1 MESKEEDLI
10 TENLNLN
17 QNKEDKNEEKEEEFD
32 QKNDCG
38 ECYEFEEDEDTKGN
52 DQDYGNSPTSGQ
64 KRKKR
69 LVYITFQQNYDYNS
83 NYFCQELT
91 QKEENEI
98 RKYIEKFLLE
108 NSTNKE
114 DLINFFSKY
123 PNIIKGNSKKIHQI
137 LNESSEKYPNLSS
150 FKIINDFILSEYYT
164 PKPSICESYFFPNGA
179 NEKYVVNMLRTCKK
193 SLDIAIY
200 SFTLE
205 SIALALIEVHNRGI
219 PVRVICDNECER
231 KSTSKIKKLASVGIV
246 CKTDNCSYYMH
257 HKFAVIDASV
267 IITGS
272 FNWSTQAVN
281 HNQENILF
289 FENKYLAEKYLEQ
302 FNKLWS
308 LYDNCTINKEEAKKY
323 VEEKERIRKEKIE
336 KEKEK
341 EKKRNE
347 RLKDKEI
354 KMKEKEALIKQKEI
368 DKLEKKKSQEQ
379 KELEKLERQK
389 EREMK
394 KLEKEK
400 EKEKIEKE
408 KEKEKQKFEKEKQ
421 KLEKE
426 KQKLEKEKEKQKK
439 EKEKEKE
446 KLEKEKEKQ
455 KLEKEK
461 QKLEKE
467 KEKQKKEKEKEKEKL
482 EKEKEKQK
490 LEKEKQKLEKEKEK
504 QKKEKENQKL
514 EKGKEKKKIEEEKE
528 KNDKEKGKK
537 KLGKESIKELENQS
551 TKSKNS
557 KRGKKINEKAFETEI
572 KQINWKQIDSDNKEF

>member
-1 MESKEEDLI
+1 MESKEEDLT

-17 QNKEDKNEEKEEEFD
+17 QNKEDKNAEKEEEFD
-32 QKNDCG
+32 QNNDCE

-83 NYFCQELT
+83 NYFYQELT

-408 KEKEKQKFEKEKQ
+408 KEKERQKFEKEKQ

-426 KQKLEKEKEKQKK
+426 KQKLEKEKEKQK
-439 EKEKEKE
+439 KEKE

-467 KEKQKKEKEKEKEKL
+467 KEKQKKEKEKL

-490 LEKEKQKLEKEKEK
+490 LEKEKEKEK

-537 KLGKESIKELENQS
+537 KLGKENIKELENQN

>member
-1 MESKEEDLI
+1 MEIKEEALTPED
-10 TENLNLN
+10 LNLN
-17 QNKEDKNEEKEEEFD
+17 QNKEEKNEEEEEEFD
-32 QKNDCG
+32 QKNNSG
-38 ECYEFEEDEDTKGN
+38 ECYENEEDEDIKIN
-52 DQDYGNSPTSGQ
+52 DEDYGNTPSSGQ

-69 LVYITFQQNYDYNS
+69 IGFIPFQKNFDFNS
-83 NYFCQELT
+83 NYFYQELT

-98 RKYIEKFLLE
+98 RNYIEKFLSE
-108 NSTNKE
+108 KSTNKE

-123 PNIIKGNSKKIHQI
+123 PNIVKGNSNKIHQI
-137 LNESSEKYPNLSS
+137 LNESSEKYTNLSS
-150 FKIINDFILSEYYT
+150 FKIINDYILSEYYA
-164 PKPSICESYFFPNGA
+164 PKPSICECYFFPNGA

-205 SIALALIEVHNRGI
+205 SITNALIEVHNRGI
-219 PVRVICDNECER
+219 PVRVICDNECEK

-257 HKFAVIDASV
+257 HKFAIIDVSI

-289 FENKYLAEKYLEQ
+289 LENKYLAQKYLEQ

-323 VEEKERIRKEKIE
+323 VEEKERIRREKIE
-336 KEKEK
+336 KQLEK

-354 KMKEKEALIKQKEI
+354 KMKEKEAINKQKEN
-368 DKLEKKKSQEQ
+368 DKLEKKKLIEQ
-379 KELEKLERQK
+379 KEIEKLEKQK
-389 EREMK
+389 EKESK
-394 KLEKEK
+394 KLEK

-408 KEKEKQKFEKEKQ
+408 KEKKKLEEQKEKQ
-421 KLEKE
+421 KLDKEKQKIEKE
-426 KQKLEKEKEKQKK
+426 KQKLEKEKEKEKK
-439 EKEKEKE
+439 KIEKEKEK
-446 KLEKEKEKQ
+446 
-455 KLEKEK
+455 
-461 QKLEKE
+461 
-467 KEKQKKEKEKEKEKL
+467 
-482 EKEKEKQK
+482 
-490 LEKEKQKLEKEKEK
+490 
-504 QKKEKENQKL
+504 
-514 EKGKEKKKIEEEKE
+514 EKE

-537 KLGKESIKELENQS
+537 KIGIENMKEIENQN

-557 KRGKKINEKAFETEI
+557 KRGKKINEQPKSKGEI
-572 KQINWKQIDSDNKEF
+572 KQINWKEIDNDNKEF

>member
-1 MESKEEDLI
+1 MEIKEEALTAED
-10 TENLNLN
+10 LNLN
-17 QNKEDKNEEKEEEFD
+17 QNKEEKNEEEEEEFD
-32 QKNDCG
+32 QKNNSG
-38 ECYEFEEDEDTKGN
+38 ECYENEEDEDIKIN
-52 DQDYGNSPTSGQ
+52 DEDYGNTPSSGQ

-69 LVYITFQQNYDYNS
+69 IGFIPFQKNFDYNS
-83 NYFCQELT
+83 NYFYQELT

-98 RKYIEKFLLE
+98 RNYIEKFLSE
-108 NSTNKE
+108 KSTNKE

-123 PNIIKGNSKKIHQI
+123 PNIVKGNSNKIHQI
-137 LNESSEKYPNLSS
+137 LNESSEKYTNLSS
-150 FKIINDFILSEYYT
+150 FKIINDYILSEYYA
-164 PKPSICESYFFPNGA
+164 PKPSICECYFFPNGA

-205 SIALALIEVHNRGI
+205 SITNALIEVHNRGI
-219 PVRVICDNECER
+219 PVRVICDNECEK

-257 HKFAVIDASV
+257 HKFAIIDVSV

-289 FENKYLAEKYLEQ
+289 LENKYLAQKYLEQ

-323 VEEKERIRKEKIE
+323 VEEKERIRREKIE
-336 KEKEK
+336 KQLEK

-354 KMKEKEALIKQKEI
+354 KMKEKEAITKQKEN
-368 DKLEKKKSQEQ
+368 DKLEKKKLIEQ
-379 KELEKLERQK
+379 KEIEKLEKQK
-389 EREMK
+389 EKESK
-394 KLEKEK
+394 KLEK

-408 KEKEKQKFEKEKQ
+408 KEKKKLEELKESKKLEKEKEKIEKEKEKKKLEEQKEKQKLEKEKEKKKLEEQKEKQKLDKEKQKIEKEKQ
-421 KLEKE
+421 KLDKEKQKIEKE
-426 KQKLEKEKEKQKK
+426 KQKLEKEKEKKK
-439 EKEKEKE
+439 IEKEKEK
-446 KLEKEKEKQ
+446 
-455 KLEKEK
+455 
-461 QKLEKE
+461 
-467 KEKQKKEKEKEKEKL
+467 
-482 EKEKEKQK
+482 
-490 LEKEKQKLEKEKEK
+490 
-504 QKKEKENQKL
+504 
-514 EKGKEKKKIEEEKE
+514 EKE

-537 KLGKESIKELENQS
+537 KIGIENMKEIENQN

-557 KRGKKINEKAFETEI
+557 KRGKKINEQPKSKGEI
-572 KQINWKQIDSDNKEF
+572 KQINWKEIDNDNKEF

>member
-83 NYFCQELT
+83 NYFYQELT

-408 KEKEKQKFEKEKQ
+408 KEKERQKFEKEKQ

-426 KQKLEKEKEKQKK
+426 KQKLEKEKEKQK
-439 EKEKEKE
+439 KEKE

-467 KEKQKKEKEKEKEKL
+467 KEKQKKEKEKL

-490 LEKEKQKLEKEKEK
+490 LEKEKEKEK

-537 KLGKESIKELENQS
+537 KLGKENIKELENQN

>member
-1 MESKEEDLI
+1 MESKEEDLT

-52 DQDYGNSPTSGQ
+52 DQDYGNSPSSGQ

-83 NYFCQELT
+83 NYFYQELT
-91 QKEENEI
+91 KKEENEI

-123 PNIIKGNSKKIHQI
+123 PNIIKGNSKKINQI

-289 FENKYLAEKYLEQ
+289 LENKYLAEKYLEQ

-408 KEKEKQKFEKEKQ
+408 KEKEKQKLEKEKL

-426 KQKLEKEKEKQKK
+426 KQKLEKEKEKQK
-439 EKEKEKE
+439 
-446 KLEKEKEKQ
+446 
-455 KLEKEK
+455 
-461 QKLEKE
+461 
-467 KEKQKKEKEKEKEKL
+467 KEKEKL

-537 KLGKESIKELENQS
+537 KLGKENLKELENQN

>member
-1 MESKEEDLI
+1 MESKEEDLT

-17 QNKEDKNEEKEEEFD
+17 QNKEDKNAEKEEEFD
-32 QKNDCG
+32 QKNDCE

-83 NYFCQELT
+83 NYFYQELT

-408 KEKEKQKFEKEKQ
+408 KEKERQKFEKEKQ

-426 KQKLEKEKEKQKK
+426 KQKLEKEKEKQK
-439 EKEKEKE
+439 KEKE

-467 KEKQKKEKEKEKEKL
+467 KEKQKKEKEKL

-490 LEKEKQKLEKEKEK
+490 LEKEKEKQK

-537 KLGKESIKELENQS
+537 KLGKENIKELENQN